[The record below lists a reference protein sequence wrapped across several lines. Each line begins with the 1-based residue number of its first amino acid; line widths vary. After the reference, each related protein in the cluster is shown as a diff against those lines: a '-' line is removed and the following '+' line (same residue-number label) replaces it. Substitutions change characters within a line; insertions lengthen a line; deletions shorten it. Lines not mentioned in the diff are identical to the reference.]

1 MTRTQRAGG
10 GRAGEGSGW
19 QRNPFHYG
27 SPVAGDGFADRAT
40 ELDALVRRML
50 DGQNVIV
57 LSPRRYGKTSL
68 LQRAIDQVRRRGGRS
83 GYASLIKASNR
94 REIAEV
100 LLEAVLSGPA
110 GWLTRRR
117 SELAQLLSGLRVQ
130 PSITVHPSGAMQVTF
145 SPTPAEVSWEG
156 VLSDTL
162 RILAS
167 IAKQRRTSLVID
179 EFQRV
184 PEIDAGLPGVFKA
197 IADELRDVSLVFAG
211 SKLHVMRELSSG
223 PGAPLLG
230 MGERISL
237 DVIPEAEMTAF
248 LTRRALAGGKTMT
261 PDIAIS
267 IYERVDGVPN
277 DVQKLAYAAFAAATT
292 AVDEGAVRAGFD
304 EIVTLEV
311 VDYAEL
317 LDNLSPAQQRL
328 LRALATTPTA
338 SVYGHEFL
346 HTVDVN
352 NANSVRKALDVLT
365 RRELVRRG
373 ADGAW
378 RVANPFF
385 RDWLSV

>member
-1 MTRTQRAGG
+1 MTRTQRSARSSAGG
-10 GRAGEGSGW
+10 AGGW

-27 SPVAGDGFADRAT
+27 SPVAGDSFADRAI
-40 ELDALVRRML
+40 ELDSLVRRML

-130 PSITVHPSGAMQVTF
+130 PSITVHPGGAMQVTF

-156 VLSDTL
+156 VLADTL
-162 RILAS
+162 RILS
-167 IAKQRRTSLVID
+167 SVAKQRRTSLVID

-237 DVIPEAEMTAF
+237 DVIPVADMVAF
-248 LTRRALAGGKTMT
+248 LCRRAQAGGKTMT
-261 PDIAIS
+261 PDIATR
-267 IYERVDGVPN
+267 IYQRVDGVPN
-277 DVQKLAYAAFAAATT
+277 DVQKLAYPGTHRTEHPCSLELCRPDHIRLEFRPHAIVDDRDAIGRRDRKTKQAFARRI
-292 AVDEGAVRAGFD
+292 G
-304 EIVTLEV
+304 VT
-311 VDYAEL
+311 
-317 LDNLSPAQQRL
+317 
-328 LRALATTPTA
+328 
-338 SVYGHEFL
+338 
-346 HTVDVN
+346 
-352 NANSVRKALDVLT
+352 
-365 RRELVRRG
+365 
-373 ADGAW
+373 
-378 RVANPFF
+378 ANP
-385 RDWLSV
+385 RRQL